1 MKDTVIGIVLVAFL
15 LGGLLLLARRST
27 PVYAGA
33 PDNRSSHNSNITFIE
48 PIPYKHT
55 EPAHYRNKETRRIE
69 YNADGLPT
77 LIEISRDYA
86 IA

>member
-1 MKDTVIGIVLVAFL
+1 MKDTVIGIALVALL
-15 LGGLLLLARRST
+15 LGGILLLARRSA

-33 PDNRSSHNSNITFIE
+33 PDNRSSHNSDITFIN
-48 PIPYKHT
+48 PVPYNHT

-69 YNADGLPT
+69 YNGDGLPT

-86 IA
+86 IV